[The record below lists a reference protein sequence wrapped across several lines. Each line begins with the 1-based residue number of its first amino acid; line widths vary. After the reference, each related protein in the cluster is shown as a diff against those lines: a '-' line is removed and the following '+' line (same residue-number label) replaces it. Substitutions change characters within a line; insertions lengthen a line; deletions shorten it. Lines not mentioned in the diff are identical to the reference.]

1 MMRIAMLLI
10 LLGLAQAGPALAQG
24 FGPNINFLTPVGLRT
39 TSLSYLDSQTNFR
52 LGQVDLDELDLRTRT
67 SSLNFFY
74 RFALQDRLAMVGLTL
89 SRVDISAEAF
99 TTGPGPQLQLARDV
113 AGFADPTLSFRMGL
127 IGTPALRGQAWR
139 EYEQGFQMSAQINWI
154 LPYGDYN
161 PGRLLN
167 PGFNR
172 QALDL
177 TLPMVLPIDGARR
190 TTFLEFTPQARF
202 FDTNEDPFGAA
213 SQLDQDPLYM
223 GEIHV
228 MHHITGRWWVA
239 LGAQYQ
245 NGGATFADGQLRGAA
260 LDQWYGEMALGVV
273 VNRHVGLAV
282 TYGSIFGSAN
292 GAEGEAWR
300 LRFGLIL

>member
-24 FGPNINFLTPVGLRT
+24 VGPNINFLTPVGLRT
-39 TSLSYLDSQTNFR
+39 SSFSYLDSQTNFR
-52 LGQVDLDELDLRTRT
+52 LGQVDFAELDIRTRS

-74 RFALQDRLAMVGLTL
+74 RLSLLDRLAMVGMTLT
-89 SRVDISAEAF
+89 RVDISAEALVS
-99 TTGPGPQLQLARDV
+99 GPEQRLQLTREV
-113 AGFADPTLSFRMGL
+113 TGFADPAVSFRMGL
-127 IGTPALRGQAWR
+127 VGTPALDGPAWR
-139 EYEQGFQMSAQINWI
+139 EYTQGFQMSAQVNWI

-177 TLPMVLPIDGARR
+177 ALPMVLPIDGARR
-190 TTFLEFTPQARF
+190 TTFLEITPQARF
-202 FDTNEDPFGAA
+202 FDANKEPFGVAN
-213 SQLDQDPLYM
+213 LLEQDPLYT
-223 GEIHV
+223 GELQV

-245 NGGATFADGQLRGAA
+245 NGGATFADGQRRGAA
-260 LDQWYGEMALGVV
+260 LDQWYGELALGLV
-273 VNRHVGLAV
+273 VNRHLGLAF
-282 TYGSIFGSAN
+282 TYGSIFASAN

-300 LRFGLIL
+300 LRLGLVL